1 MELKLTQ
8 PQSEFKL
15 LEAKFPLFVGGYGSG
30 KSMSLIDQ
38 ALSDMFE
45 HPGGNIGIYCPTY
58 DLMKL
63 NLIPRFEENLAEL
76 GLFYNYNRSDYMLEI
91 QGYGKLI
98 FRSMDNPNRIV
109 AYEVFRSHVDEI
121 DLLEENKARDVWNRI
136 IARNRQKIL
145 RTGLTKTQSLV
156 NVHKP
161 FVMNKVKAYT
171 TPESFAFTYKRW
183 KKNPSENYKYV
194 KASSRSNPHLPEDYI
209 DSLYD
214 SYPAHLIDA
223 YIEGEWVNLTQ
234 GACFP
239 DFDRELN
246 SCTTTIQGVEP
257 LIIGQD
263 FNIGKQ
269 ASVIYVPRGKELHGV
284 GEIADAFD
292 TDQTIKILK
301 AKYPKNPLVMYPD
314 ATGKKRSSTSGSVS
328 DFTLIREAKI
338 RINAPAG
345 NPGVRDRIIST
356 NTMICNSREE
366 RRLKFNIELCPETVA
381 AVEQI
386 TFDKNGQ
393 MDKKHDLDHLVDG
406 ATYPVDRIHPI
417 RRRNVT
423 QIHTIGGY

>member
-1 MELKLTQ
+1 MELQLTQ

-38 ALSDMFE
+38 ALSDMFQY
-45 HPGGNIGIYCPTY
+45 PGGNIGIYCPTY

-76 GLFYNYNRSDYMLEI
+76 GLYYKYNRSDYMLEI

-98 FRSMDNPNRIV
+98 FRSMDNPNRII

-121 DLLEENKARDVWNRI
+121 DLLEENKAQDTWNRI

-145 RTGLTKTQSLV
+145 RPGLSKNQSLV
-156 NVHKP
+156 NVKKP
-161 FVMNKVKAYT
+161 FVQNKVKAYT
-171 TPESFAFTYKRW
+171 TPESFAFSYKRW
-183 KKNPSENYKYV
+183 KKSPGENYKYV
-194 KASSRSNPHLPEDYI
+194 KASTHSNPHLPPDYI

-214 SYPAHLIDA
+214 SYPPHLIDA
-223 YIEGEWVNLTQ
+223 YINGDWVNLTQ

-239 DFDRELN
+239 GFDRQLN
-246 SCTTTIQGVEP
+246 ACKTTIRGREP

-269 ASVIYVPRGKELHGV
+269 ASVIYVPRGNHLHGV
-284 GEIADAFD
+284 GEIANAFD
-292 TDQTIKILK
+292 TEQTLKILE
-301 AKYPKNPLVMYPD
+301 ARYPNNPKVMYPD

-328 DFTLIREAKI
+328 DFTLIRDAKI

-345 NPGVRDRIIST
+345 NPGVRERIIST
-356 NTMICNSREE
+356 NTKICNSREE
-366 RRLKFNIELCPETVA
+366 RELFFNIDLCPETVA
-381 AVEQI
+381 SVEQI

-393 MDKKHDLDHLVDG
+393 MDKKHELDHLVDA
-406 ATYPVDRIHPI
+406 ATYPVDRMYPI
-417 RRRNVT
+417 RRRSVT
-423 QIHTIGGY
+423 QVHTIGGY